1 MKPKTDAPNTVIMDT
16 EFLASVRRSIEDH
29 EGRVAHAY
37 QDHKGY
43 WTIGIGHL
51 IDERRGGR
59 LPDHIIDIFCEW
71 DIEQVIGELDRAAPF
86 WREVHK
92 GARAAL
98 IEMGFQMGITS
109 LMKFRKMW
117 AALEN
122 GDFKEAHAQALNSK
136 WGRDDTPDRA
146 KAVAARLLEG
156 QL

>member
-1 MKPKTDAPNTVIMDT
+1 MDMTGGRNPVIMDT
-16 EFLASVRRSIEDH
+16 EFLASVRKSIENH

-51 IDERRGGR
+51 IDERRGGK
-59 LPDHIIDIFCEW
+59 LPDHIIDELYNW
-71 DIEQVIGELDRAAPF
+71 DIEQVIKELDRAAPV

-98 IEMGFQMGITS
+98 IEMGFQMGLPS

-122 GDFKEAHAQALNSK
+122 GDFKEAHAEALNSK

-146 KAVAARLLEG
+146 KAVAARFMEG

>member
-1 MKPKTDAPNTVIMDT
+1 MKPKTDGQNPVVMDT
-16 EFLASVRRSIEDH
+16 DFLASMRHTIEGH

-51 IDERRGGR
+51 IDERRGGK
-59 LPDHIIDIFCEW
+59 LPDHIIDELCDW
-71 DIEQVIGELDRAAPF
+71 DIEQVIKELDRAAPA

-98 IEMGFQMGITS
+98 IEMGFQMGLPS

-122 GDFKEAHAQALNSK
+122 GDFEEAHAQALDSK
-136 WGRDDTPDRA
+136 WRREDTPDRA
-146 KAVAARLLEG
+146 KAVAAKFLEK
-156 QL
+156 